1 MGTRGTLNV
10 LTAGALALLAACA
23 HAPAV
28 SEPTVAARE
37 LSPMEQALHA
47 HVAEL
52 ASDRYGGREVG
63 TEGEALTLDYMQA
76 QMAAAG
82 LESGTHD
89 PGHDWRKPF
98 TFEGRRKKTV
108 DTYNLI
114 GRLPG
119 TGPRFGAVLLVA
131 HWDHLGKGRQCP
143 RRGRDRIC
151 NGAIDNASGLAMMI
165 EIARQLAKGPRPVRD
180 VYFLASGGEE
190 AGLKGAYDFAADPP
204 VPLDKFVAVFNLDT
218 EGLAPPGSPAVVLAG
233 PRTDGLVDLIDQT
246 ASDTG
251 VTLVAP
257 NERNLAFLKR
267 QDGWAFASNDVPA
280 VIVSAAFAD
289 DARFAAFLD
298 RDYHRASDDVEH
310 VELGAAADMVGF
322 HVTLIRR
329 AASPATLPHEPRDEI
344 TANAP

>member
-1 MGTRGTLNV
+1 MGARGALRV
-10 LTAGALALLAACA
+10 FAVGALALLASCA
-23 HAPAV
+23 SASEQPRALAPA
-28 SEPTVAARE
+28 RD
-37 LSPMEQALHA
+37 LSPLERALHA

-52 ASDRYGGREVG
+52 ASDRYGGREAG
-63 TEGEALTLDYMQA
+63 TKGEELTLDYLQT
-76 QMAAAG
+76 QLAAAG
-82 LESGTHD
+82 VQSGTHD

-98 TFEGRRKKTV
+98 SFETRRGKPVETN
-108 DTYNLI
+108 NLI

-131 HWDHLGKGRQCP
+131 HWDHLGQGRHCR
-143 RRGRDRIC
+143 RRGSDRIC

-165 EIARQLAKGPRPVRD
+165 EIARELAKGPRPVRD

-218 EGLAPPGSPAVVLAG
+218 EGLAPPRSPAVVLAG
-233 PRTDGLVDLIDQT
+233 PRTEGLMDLIRTT
-246 ASDTG
+246 AGDTG
-251 VTLVAP
+251 IRLVEP

-289 DARFAAFLD
+289 DARLAAYLD
-298 RDYHRASDDVEH
+298 RDYHRASDGLEH
-310 VELGAAADMVGF
+310 VELGAAADMVAF
-322 HVTLIRR
+322 HVALIRR
-329 AASPATLPHEPRDEI
+329 AASPATLPQAARDEI

>member
-1 MGTRGTLNV
+1 MAV
-10 LTAGALALLAACA
+10 GAFALLAACA
-23 HAPAV
+23 HAP
-28 SEPTVAARE
+28 EPPREVLPARE
-37 LSPMEQALHA
+37 LSPLEQALHT

-63 TEGEALTLDYMQA
+63 TEGEALTLDYLQA
-76 QMAAAG
+76 QLEAAG

-98 TFEGRRKKTV
+98 SFEGRRKKTV
-108 DTYNLI
+108 QTHNII

-131 HWDHLGKGRQCP
+131 HWDHLGQGREC
-143 RRGRDRIC
+143 RRHRGDRIC

-180 VYFLASGGEE
+180 IYFLASGGEE
-190 AGLKGAYDFAADPP
+190 AGLKGAYDFTADPP

-218 EGLAPPGSPAVVLAG
+218 EGLSPPSSPAVVLAG
-233 PRTDGLVDLIDQT
+233 PRTEGLMELIDKT
-246 ASDTG
+246 ANDTG

-267 QDGWAFASNDVPA
+267 QDGWAFAVNDVPA

-298 RDYHRASDDVEH
+298 RDYHRASDGVEH
-310 VELGAAADMVGF
+310 VELGAAADMVAF
-322 HVTLIRR
+322 HVALITR
-329 AASPATLPHEPRDEI
+329 AASPATLPQAPRDEI
-344 TANAP
+344 SANDP